1 MYGVGFLRG
10 LLWDERLV
18 YLGKELFFFLFFL
31 ILIDFLKE
39 IVLLDLVFLGRVEVF
54 ELEDFFIL
62 LLLVL
67 F

>member
-39 IVLLDLVFLGRVEVF
+39 FGLLDLVFLGRVEVF
-54 ELEDFFIL
+54 ELEEFFIL

>member
-18 YLGKELFFFLFFL
+18 YFGKELFFFLFFL

-39 IVLLDLVFLGRVEVF
+39 IGLLDLVFLGRVEVF